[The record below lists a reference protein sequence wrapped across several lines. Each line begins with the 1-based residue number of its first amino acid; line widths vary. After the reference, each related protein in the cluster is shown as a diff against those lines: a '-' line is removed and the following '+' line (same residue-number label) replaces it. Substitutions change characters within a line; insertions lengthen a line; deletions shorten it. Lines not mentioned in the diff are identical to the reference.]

1 MDTNINVNDLV
12 ALRNILNIAAERGA
26 FKAEE
31 MLEIGTVYTK
41 LSNFLESVIAQAQ
54 EQEQSTTQPQGD

>member
-1 MDTNINVNDLV
+1 MDANINVNDLV

-31 MLEIGTVYTK
+31 MLDVGTIYTK
-41 LSNFLESVIAQAQ
+41 LSNFLESVLAQAQAQ
-54 EQEQSTTQPQGD
+54 EQPTDQPQGE

>member
-41 LSNFLESVIAQAQ
+41 LSNFLESVLAQAQ

>member
-12 ALRNILNIAAERGA
+12 ALRNILNLAAERGA

-31 MLEIGTVYTK
+31 MLEVGTIYTK
-41 LSNFLESVIAQAQ
+41 LSHFLESVIAQAQ
-54 EQEQSTTQPQGD
+54 EQTTDQPQGE